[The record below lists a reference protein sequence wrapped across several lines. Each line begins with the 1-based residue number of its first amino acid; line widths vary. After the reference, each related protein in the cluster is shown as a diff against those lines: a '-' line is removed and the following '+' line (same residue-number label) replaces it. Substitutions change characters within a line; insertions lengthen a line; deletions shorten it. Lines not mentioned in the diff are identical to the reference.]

1 MRDECSC
8 GDREEVEGGG
18 GSAEGSEQGGAAGI
32 GGQSPDRACWNG
44 NE

>member
-18 GSAEGSEQGGAAGI
+18 GSTEGSEQGGSSRNRWAESRQGTLE
-32 GGQSPDRACWNG
+32 W
-44 NE
+44 E